1 MTPDSPGARPGGGFR
16 SGLARAL
23 AAAGLALLAAGCSGP
38 EAGSDFPQAEFPSPG
53 EQVDYAPELVGA
65 PSEEI
70 AEMLR
75 ESLSLWRRQEEGA
88 PSLALLR
95 GIARQDEETAKTVL
109 RSYGYYGA
117 EIRTEVEAAPEAEPE
132 PAPERPPRPRLDPRA
147 EGEDPDA
154 AAAPAPPG
162 AVARVI
168 VEPGEPFIL
177 ESHSLEMQDVP
188 PGPEVPVLDA
198 ARLGS
203 PVGGPAAASGILAA
217 EQAAVARL
225 RRRGR
230 PWAEIRDRRAVI
242 DPETATMEVVSRIAP
257 GPYATYGEIRVEGRE
272 QVSARYIE
280 SYRVWSEGE
289 PVASG
294 ALRDY
299 QGELMQT
306 RLFSAVTV
314 DVPEDPPPPGA
325 GEAVPVI
332 VRVEEGP
339 ARTVSAGL
347 RYNTDVGPEARAGF
361 IHRNLFNNG
370 ERLEIEAELGLE
382 RQVLRTDFRK
392 PQFRRPGQ
400 DLVASLELRREDS
413 DVYDETG
420 VTLAAGLERELS
432 DVWTVGL
439 GGSLEYSLLDDDAG
453 EERDVVLAGLP
464 GFVRYDDTDD
474 LLNPTEGMRA
484 QLLGGPYGG
493 WNGDRDT
500 EFLHAEIVGSG
511 YLPLDE
517 AHDYVL
523 AGRGRLGSVFSG
535 SLDDVPAT
543 HRLYSGGGG
552 SVRGYQERI
561 IGPLDDDN
569 DPVGGR
575 SVLELGAELRAPISG
590 PVGGA
595 VFVEAG
601 SVSRD
606 MTPDF
611 GDGLRVAA
619 GAGVRYYSPVGP
631 IRFDV
636 GVPLNP
642 RDVDD
647 PFAIYLSIG
656 QAW

>member
-16 SGLARAL
+16 PGLARAL
-23 AAAGLALLAAGCSGP
+23 GAAGLVLLAAGCSGP
-38 EAGSDFPQAEFPSPG
+38 EAGADFPQVEFPSPG
-53 EQVDYAPELVGA
+53 ERVDYAPELVGA

-117 EIRTEVEAAPEAEPE
+117 EIRTEVEAPEAEEE
-132 PAPERPPRPRLDPRA
+132 PGAVS
-147 EGEDPDA
+147 
-154 AAAPAPPG
+154 G

-168 VEPGEPFIL
+168 VEPGEPFVL
-177 ESHSLEMQDVP
+177 ETHRLEMEDVP
-188 PGPEVPVLDA
+188 PGREVPQLDA

-217 EQAAVARL
+217 ERAAVSRL

-230 PWAEIRDRRAVI
+230 PWAEIRNRRAVI
-242 DPETATMEVVSRIAP
+242 DPEAGTMEVVSRIAP

-280 SYRVWSEGE
+280 SYRVWTEGE
-289 PVASG
+289 PVAAG

-314 DVPEDPPPPGA
+314 DVPEDPPPPEA
-325 GEAVPVI
+325 GEAVPIV

-347 RYNTDVGPEARAGF
+347 RYNTDLGPEARAGF

-370 ERLEIEAELGLE
+370 ERLEIDAEAGLV
-382 RQVLRTDFRK
+382 RQRLRTDFRK

-400 DLVASLELRREDS
+400 DLTASLELRHEES
-413 DVYDETG
+413 DAFDETG
-420 VTLAAGLERELS
+420 ATLAAGLEREIS

-439 GGSLEYSLLDDDAG
+439 GGALEYSLLDDEGD
-453 EERDVVLAGLP
+453 ERDVVLAGLP

-484 QLLGGPYGG
+484 QLLGGPFGG

-500 EFLHAEIVGSG
+500 EFVHAEVVASG

-517 AHDYVL
+517 GHDYVL
-523 AGRGRLGSVFSG
+523 AGRGRLGSVFSD
-535 SLDDVPAT
+535 SLNDVPAT

-575 SVLELGAELRAPISG
+575 SVVELGAELRAPISG

-606 MTPDF
+606 LTPDF
-611 GDGLRVAA
+611 GDGLRVAG

-631 IRFDV
+631 IRFDL